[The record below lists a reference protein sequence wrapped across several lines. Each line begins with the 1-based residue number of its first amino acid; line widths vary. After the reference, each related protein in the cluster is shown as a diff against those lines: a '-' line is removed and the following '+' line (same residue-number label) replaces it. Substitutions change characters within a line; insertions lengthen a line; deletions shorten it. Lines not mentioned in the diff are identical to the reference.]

1 MLILSG
7 GTGTP
12 KLLAGLRQLLPDEDI
27 TVVVNTAEDLWVSGN
42 LVCPDIDTVTYLFAD
57 ILDTSRWWGIKQE
70 TYHTNETLAS
80 AGHNEILL
88 LGDRDR
94 ATHIIRSEFIRGSA
108 SLTEAVIQTTRML
121 GSKAHI
127 LPMCDEYVSS
137 MITTDTGTIHFQEF
151 WVSQRGKPDVLKVE
165 YQGIQN
171 TKVTEAVQRAIEN
184 EKNII
189 IGPSNPITSIGPI
202 LAVNGMRDLIRKKHV
217 LAVSPIIGCE
227 PVSGPAGKLMTAC
240 DYEVSS
246 RGVAKYYH
254 DLLDVFIVD
263 EQDGPGRSGM
273 KDVGVKMVIADTI
286 MTTPEKSAALAR
298 IVMEQ
303 LV

>member
-1 MLILSG
+1 MLVLSG

-12 KLLAGLRQLLPDEDI
+12 KLLAGLRQLVPDEDI
-27 TVVVNTAEDLWVSGN
+27 TVVVNTAEDLWISGN

-80 AGHNEILL
+80 AGHNEILR

-94 ATHIIRSEFIRGSA
+94 ATHILRSECIREGA
-108 SLTEAVIQTTRML
+108 SLTEAVAKTALML
-121 GSKAHI
+121 GAKAQI
-127 LPMCDEYVSS
+127 LPMCDEPVSS

-151 WVSQRGKPDVLKVE
+151 WVGQKGKPGVLKVE
-165 YQGIQN
+165 YQDVQN
-171 TKVTEAVQRAIEN
+171 TKVTEAVQRAIER

-202 LAVNGMRDLIRKKHV
+202 LAVNGMRELISTKHV
-217 LAVSPIIGCE
+217 VAVSPIIGCE

-240 DYEVSS
+240 NYDVSS
-246 RGVAKYYH
+246 RGVANYYH

-263 EQDGPGRSGM
+263 EQDGPERSGL
-273 KDVGVKMVIADTI
+273 KELGVNLVIADTI

-298 IVMEQ
+298 VVMEQ
-303 LV
+303 LI

>member
-1 MLILSG
+1 MLVLSG

-12 KLLAGLRQLLPDEDI
+12 KLLAGLRQLVPDEDI
-27 TVVVNTAEDLWVSGN
+27 TVIVNTAEDLWISGN

-70 TYHTNETLAS
+70 TYYTNETLAF
-80 AGHNEILL
+80 AGHNEILR

-94 ATHIIRSEFIRGSA
+94 ATHILRSECIREGA
-108 SLTEAVIQTTRML
+108 SLTEAVAKTALML
-121 GSKAHI
+121 GAKAQI
-127 LPMCDEYVSS
+127 LPMCDEPVSS

-151 WVSQRGKPDVLKVE
+151 WVGQKGKPGVLKVE
-165 YQGIQN
+165 YQDVQN
-171 TKVTEAVQRAIEN
+171 TKVTEAVQRAIER

-189 IGPSNPITSIGPI
+189 IGPSNPITSIAPI
-202 LAVNGMRDLIRKKHV
+202 LVVNGMRELIRTKHV
-217 LAVSPIIGCE
+217 VAVSPIIGCE

-240 DYEVSS
+240 NYDVSS

-263 EQDGPGRSGM
+263 EQNGLGRSGL
-273 KDVGVKMVIADTI
+273 KDVGVNIVIADTI

-298 IVMEQ
+298 VVMEQ
-303 LV
+303 LI

>member
-1 MLILSG
+1 MLVLSG

-12 KLLAGLRQLLPDEDI
+12 KLLAGLRQLVPDEDI

-57 ILDTSRWWGIKQE
+57 ILDTSKWWGIKQE

-88 LGDRDR
+88 LGDKDR
-94 ATHIIRSEFIRGSA
+94 ATHIIRSEFIRGEA
-108 SLTEAVIQTTRML
+108 SLTEAVAKTARML
-121 GSKAHI
+121 GAKAEI
-127 LPMCDEYVSS
+127 LPMCDEFVSS

-151 WVSQRGKPDVLKVE
+151 WVGRKGKPDVVKVE
-165 YQGIQN
+165 YQGVQN
-171 TKVTEAVQRAIEN
+171 TKVTEAVRQAIER

-202 LAVNGMRDLIRKKHV
+202 LAVNGMRDLIRTKHV
-217 LAVSPIIGCE
+217 VAVSPIIGCE

-240 DYEVSS
+240 GYEVSS

-263 EQDGPGRSGM
+263 EQDGFGRSGL
-273 KDVGVKMVIADTI
+273 KDMGVNLVIADTI
-286 MTTPEKSAALAR
+286 MTTLEKSAALAR
-298 IVMEQ
+298 VVMEH

>member
-1 MLILSG
+1 MLVLSG

-12 KLLAGLRQLLPDEDI
+12 KLLAGLRQLVPDEDI

-42 LVCPDIDTVTYLFAD
+42 LVCPDIDTVTYLFSD

-94 ATHIIRSEFIRGSA
+94 ATHIIRSECIREGA
-108 SLTEAVIQTTRML
+108 SLTEAVTETARML
-121 GSKAHI
+121 GAKAHI
-127 LPMCDEYVSS
+127 LPMCDEPVSS

-151 WVSQRGKPDVLKVE
+151 WVGQKGQPGVLKVE
-165 YQGIQN
+165 YQDVQK
-171 TKVTEAVQRAIEN
+171 TKVTEAVRRAIER

-202 LAVNGMRDLIRKKHV
+202 LAVNGMRDLINTKHV
-217 LAVSPIIGCE
+217 VAVSPIIGCE

-240 DYEVSS
+240 GYEVSS
-246 RGVAKYYH
+246 RGIAKYYH
-254 DLLDVFIVD
+254 DLLNVFIVD
-263 EQDGPGRSGM
+263 EQDGPGRSDL
-273 KDVGVKMVIADTI
+273 KNVGVTMVIADTI
-286 MTTPEKSAALAR
+286 MTTAEKSAALAR
-298 IVMEQ
+298 VVMEQ